1 MRGERCG
8 EGCNKVRYELRH
20 TDGVP
25 VLVCL
30 GRPPPHDRTV
40 LGMWLYVHVIVLALG
55 LITELN
61 LDNCKSTSI
70 LGLTEEFGNLEVL
83 SLINVGLTTL
93 KGFPALPKLRKL
105 ELSDNRISGGLG
117 ALTCL
122 PKLSDLNLSGNR
134 IKDLET
140 LEPLRDLKSLFN
152 LDLFNCE
159 VLQTENYREKMF
171 ALVPSLVYLD
181 GFDKE
186 DNSEGEEDGEE
197 EEDGVE
203 TIGEGDHEEDDG
215 VVVEGDQDDD
225 DDGGEEEEEIDE
237 EEVEEE
243 EDEEEEED
251 VALDALYK
259 DYDPEG
265 DDDYEAVEEVG
276 EEEEA
281 IDEDGEGPRG
291 QKRKLEDGDDGD

>member
-1 MRGERCG
+1 MEKRIELERRGRSPS
-8 EGCNKVRYELRH
+8 
-20 TDGVP
+20 T
-25 VLVCL
+25 
-30 GRPPPHDRTV
+30 
-40 LGMWLYVHVIVLALG
+40 
-55 LITELN
+55 ITELN
-61 LDNCKSTSI
+61 LDNCKSTSVV
-70 LGLTEEFGNLEVL
+70 GLTEEFENLEVL

-93 KGFPALPKLRKL
+93 KGFPALPNLRKL
-105 ELSDNRISGGLG
+105 ELSDNRISGGLS

-122 PKLSDLNLSGNR
+122 PKLSYLNLSGNR

-140 LEPLRDLKSLFN
+140 LEPLSHLKSLFN

-197 EEDGVE
+197 EEDGVDAL
-203 TIGEGDHEEDDG
+203 GDGDREEDDG
-215 VVVEGDQDDD
+215 VVVEGDQDEDD

-243 EDEEEEED
+243 EDEDEEED

-265 DDDYEAVEEVG
+265 DDDYEAVEGEG
-276 EEEEA
+276 EEDDDVIEE
-281 IDEDGEGPRG
+281 EDGDLPRG
-291 QKRKLEDGDDGD
+291 QKRKLEDGDD